1 MNMLHSLRIATLA
14 AVMLLAAVAA
24 RPAQTATV
32 DDTAKF
38 LAGMMPSADSP
49 LTPLTKDPAW
59 QRHAK
64 FFDSAFAQL
73 EQRQLSRIRAWSDTN
88 LAAPRPTM
96 FYMFSG
102 PDFLYANAFYSK
114 ASTYVLSALEPVGSV
129 PDLSRLPRGGIASAL
144 YNVERSLGSI
154 LSFSFF
160 ITKQMKTDLQ
170 AGQISGTLPILYV
183 FLARSGMT
191 MKSVSPIALDDQGA
205 AYFAGENAGPNAVR
219 GVRIIFAGSD
229 GQEKTLY
236 YFSTDLSNSG
246 VKASGFLKFCATL
259 APGNSLIKSASYL
272 LHSGNFTTVRDFL
285 LANSATIIQDDSGI
299 PLAYYSAK
307 KWRFFPFGRYLGP
320 IDEFPGRYQES
331 YAALFR
337 RAQPIDFGIGYRWRT
352 HESNLLLSVR
362 LPDDGSPPSTPHHR
376 PRRHQRHHAPRKPGR
391 RRISGR
397 GRVAASSGRW
407 RSARVRTAGLHQ
419 RTLWL
424 GTMKAACAWRFG
436 VRAEIMPRRDDDD
449 EQREDREQ
457 VVLPAIVTVVAD
469 FPAHRL
475 FPPLRSTKSMR
486 TGDRSSAAHQQCA
499 LHQRVDAAPAPVAP
513 RQIPSR
519 TRRPR
524 QRHVVDAGCAPG
536 LAAQDPRQRHPSAA
550 PQAEAFDRF
559 VAIDRACRQMPA
571 VVADQRRQRVPVDPD
586 QRASRVARQ
595 TARGAGTIRA

>member
-1 MNMLHSLRIATLA
+1 MNTLHFLRMATLA
-14 AVMLLAAVAA
+14 AVTLFAALPV
-24 RPAQTATV
+24 RAQTASV

-49 LTPLTKDPAW
+49 LAPLTKDPAW

-64 FFDSAFAQL
+64 FFDTAFGQL
-73 EQRQLSRIRAWSDTN
+73 EQRQLSRIRAWADTN
-88 LAAPRPTM
+88 LAAPKPTM

-183 FLARSGMT
+183 FLARSGVT
-191 MKSVSPIALDDQGA
+191 VKSVSPISLDDQGA
-205 AYFAGENAGPNAVR
+205 AYFAGENAGSNAVR
-219 GVRIIFAGSD
+219 GVRITFAGSD
-229 GQEKTLY
+229 GLEKTLY

-285 LANSATIIQDDSGI
+285 LTNSATIIQDDSGI
-299 PLAYYSAK
+299 PLAYYGTK
-307 KWRFFPFGRYLGP
+307 KWRLFPFGRYLGP
-320 IDEFPGRYQES
+320 IDEFAGRYQDS

-362 LPDDGSPPSTPHHR
+362 LPDDGS
-376 PRRHQRHHAPRKPGR
+376 
-391 RRISGR
+391 
-397 GRVAASSGRW
+397 
-407 RSARVRTAGLHQ
+407 AG
-419 RTLWL
+419 TDA
-424 GTMKAACAWRFG
+424 T
-436 VRAEIMPRRDDDD
+436 
-449 EQREDREQ
+449 
-457 VVLPAIVTVVAD
+457 
-469 FPAHRL
+469 
-475 FPPLRSTKSMR
+475 
-486 TGDRSSAAHQQCA
+486 SSAE
-499 LHQRVDAAPAPVAP
+499 PPPPPPPPP
-513 RQIPSR
+513 RS
-519 TRRPR
+519 RRPR
-524 QRHVVDAGCAPG
+524 PPADIGPQ
-536 LAAQDPRQRHPSAA
+536 PRGGFFFWR
-550 PQAEAFDRF
+550 
-559 VAIDRACRQMPA
+559 
-571 VVADQRRQRVPVDPD
+571 
-586 QRASRVARQ
+586 
-595 TARGAGTIRA
+595 